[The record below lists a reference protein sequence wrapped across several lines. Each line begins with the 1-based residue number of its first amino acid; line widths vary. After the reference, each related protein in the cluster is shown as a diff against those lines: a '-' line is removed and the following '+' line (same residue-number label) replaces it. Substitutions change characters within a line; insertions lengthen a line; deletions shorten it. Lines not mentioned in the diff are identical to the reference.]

1 MNNKSIFLAGIFA
14 TILFVVA
21 IGWWLLSPAWVLL
34 FPHPISDQ
42 SQQNVLLLLNQKNI
56 EYSIDSAKN
65 TILVKSAD
73 LKAAQTMLAENGQP
87 EEQKIGLE
95 AFNSSDYGLS
105 EFAQNINY
113 QRGMEEE
120 LARTIRTL
128 KGIKD
133 ARVHLTIKKESLFEE
148 RKQIPKASVVVT
160 PYLNQTITAV
170 QVVGIQEIVSAAVSN
185 LEARQV
191 VVITDA
197 GVVLSS
203 SDENLVQQGTDGVES
218 KYSQR
223 ISHLLLA
230 IMDES
235 EFKVS
240 VNVVVDKKKKVTVEE
255 SYFPDVNSGK
265 GFLTKRK
272 IAEKKQSASTYSD
285 ESDNSKSEEVEYL
298 YSKERSEI
306 VYPTGEILQITVG
319 IVIAKPLS
327 ESEKTDISSLVFNS
341 LGMSEARGDKVSLFS
356 LEKNK
361 RENNVVSKSDMSPVK
376 LPSPVLP
383 EQEGS
388 IRTRIIENLDLIFMG
403 FVACLVLSFIA
414 FQVYLMRAK
423 ERVTDLSEA
432 EMFKLSNDLKSWM
445 KNT

>member
-14 TILFVVA
+14 TILFIVA

-87 EEQKIGLE
+87 EEQKVGLE

-148 RKQIPKASVVVT
+148 RKQTPKASVVVT
-160 PYLNQTITAV
+160 PFLNQTITAV

-203 SDENLVQQGTDGVES
+203 SDENLVQQGADGIES
-218 KYSQR
+218 KYNQR

-255 SYFPDVNSGK
+255 NYFPNVNSGK

-272 IAEKKQSASTYSD
+272 IAEKKQSASASPD

-306 VYPTGEILQITVG
+306 VYPTGEVVQITVG

-327 ESEKTDISSLVFNS
+327 ESEKTNITKLVFNS
-341 LGMSEARGDKVSLFS
+341 LGMVEARGDKVSLFS
-356 LEKNK
+356 SAKSKQED
-361 RENNVVSKSDMSPVK
+361 NVVSMSDAAPAELS
-376 LPSPVLP
+376 SPVLP
-383 EQEGS
+383 VKEVSTQA
-388 IRTRIIENLDLIFMG
+388 RIIENLDL
-403 FVACLVLSFIA
+403 FVMEFIACLIFFFIA

-423 ERVTDLSEA
+423 KSAANLNEA
-432 EMFKLSNDLKSWM
+432 EMAKLSNDLKSWM

>member
-1 MNNKSIFLAGIFA
+1 MNNKSFFLAGVFA
-14 TILFVVA
+14 IILFFVA
-21 IGWWLLSPAWVLL
+21 VGWWLLSPAWVLL

-87 EEQKIGLE
+87 EEQKVGLE

-113 QRGMEEE
+113 QRGIEEE

-148 RKQIPKASVVVT
+148 RKQTPKASVVVT
-160 PYLNQTITAV
+160 PYLNQIITAV

-203 SDENLVQQGTDGVES
+203 SDENLVQQGADGIES

-230 IMDES
+230 ILDES

-255 SYFPDVNSGK
+255 NYFPDVNSGK

-272 IAEKKQSASTYSD
+272 IAEKKQGASTYSD
-285 ESDNSKSEEVEYL
+285 ESDNSTSEEVEYL

-306 VYPTGEILQITVG
+306 VHPTGEILQITVG
-319 IVIAKPLS
+319 IVIAKPLL
-327 ESEKTDISSLVFNS
+327 EAEKKNISNLVFNS
-341 LGMSEARGDKVSLFS
+341 LGMNEARGDKVSLFS

-361 RENNVVSKSDMSPVK
+361 RENNVVSKGDASPVK

-383 EQEGS
+383 EKEVS
-388 IRTRIIENLDLIFMG
+388 IQTRVIENLDLIFMG
-403 FVACLVLSFIA
+403 FVASLVLFFIA
-414 FQVYLMRAK
+414 FQVYLMKAKKRAA
-423 ERVTDLSEA
+423 DLSEA
-432 EMFKLSNDLKSWM
+432 EMFKLSNDLKSWI